1 MAGSKNGANFLNIP
15 LGNFLLNLFK
25 LCLLSSDVLELA
37 MRSLLTKSVNIRLT
51 FIMAAVLRV
60 VNVSNW
66 VQALYFV

>member
-15 LGNFLLNLFK
+15 LGNFLLNLFEF
-25 LCLLSSDVLELA
+25 CLLSSDVLELA

-60 VNVSNW
+60 VNVSNR

>member
-15 LGNFLLNLFK
+15 LGNFLLNLLKF
-25 LCLLSSDVLELA
+25 CLLSSDVLELA

-60 VNVSNW
+60 VNVSNR